1 MALYQGSAVSCAMF
15 LTGQAS
21 NVLVAGFAAKL
32 AGVTV
37 TWSSW
42 FVAGLLPGLVSLVAV
57 PLVVM
62 KVLH

>member
-1 MALYQGSAVSCAMF
+1 MF

-21 NVLVAGFAAKL
+21 NVLVAGFAATL

-42 FVAGLLPGLVSLVAV
+42 FIAALLT
-57 PLVVM
+57 
-62 KVLH
+62 